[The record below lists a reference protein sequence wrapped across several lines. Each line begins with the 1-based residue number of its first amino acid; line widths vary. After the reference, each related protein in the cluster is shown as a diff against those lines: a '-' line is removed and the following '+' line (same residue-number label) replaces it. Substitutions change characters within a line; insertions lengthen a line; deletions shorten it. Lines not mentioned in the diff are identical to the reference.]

1 MIFYLKHTKG
11 KSIFSNFSS
20 SKLFYGNL
28 RYETKVHNI
37 PNKYLIYLTLINMAP
52 LIELILLCKQKIN

>member
-11 KSIFSNFSS
+11 KGIFSNFSS

-28 RYETKVHNI
+28 RYENKVHDFPNI
-37 PNKYLIYLTLINMAP
+37 WWKYLI
-52 LIELILLCKQKIN
+52 